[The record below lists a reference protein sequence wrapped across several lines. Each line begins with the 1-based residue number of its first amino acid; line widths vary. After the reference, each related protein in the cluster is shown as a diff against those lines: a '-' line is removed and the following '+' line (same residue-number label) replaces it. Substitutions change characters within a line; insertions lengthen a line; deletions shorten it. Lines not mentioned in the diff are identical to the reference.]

1 MTLAECKLGE
11 KVIVEEIQI
20 DGKMKNRFLE
30 LGLTPGTVVAISN
43 IAPFGDPIAINLRG
57 FKLSFRKEEA
67 KNIKIKK
74 I

>member
-74 I
+74 V